1 MSQML
6 KVLRVNMDESSAVK
20 RTLIPLPLRL
30 VEHFRRGD
38 IKIGRGGTNYLGVHS
53 HAIINP
59 QKLELSALGLH

>member
-20 RTLIPLPLRL
+20 KILIPVPLRL

-38 IKIGRGGTNYLGVHS
+38 IKN
-53 HAIINP
+53 AKN
-59 QKLELSALGLH
+59 